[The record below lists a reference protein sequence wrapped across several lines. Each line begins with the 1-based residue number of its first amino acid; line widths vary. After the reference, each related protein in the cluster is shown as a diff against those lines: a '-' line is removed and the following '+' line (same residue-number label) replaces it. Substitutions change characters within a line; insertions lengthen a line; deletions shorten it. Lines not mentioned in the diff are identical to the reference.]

1 MLPYVAVGT
10 GAAGVFRHQA
20 LFAVLAG
27 DDVDD
32 ARYGI
37 AAVKGAGGSLYDFYA
52 VNVVRVDEAQV
63 VLATVVAV
71 QSPTVNEYEHIGI
84 AQAVHLQMRTHV
96 VLVEVE
102 RGRQSS
108 EDVLDALAGIL
119 LQLAVAD
126 NLGLYG
132 GILQQVL
139 RAGARHHDFL
149 QTVGTPDCRL
159 RLGRHQ

>member
-32 ARYGI
+32 ARNGI
-37 AAVKGAGGSLYDFYA
+37 AAVKGAGGPLDYFYA
-52 VNVVRVDEAQV
+52 VYVVWVYEAQV
-63 VLATVVAV
+63 VLSAVVTVQPPSVY
-71 QSPTVNEYEHIGI
+71 EYEHVGV
-84 AQAVHLQMRTHV
+84 AQPVHLQVRPHV

-126 NLGLYG
+126 NLDLYG